1 MKGNE
6 LLDKMELIDPVYV
19 EAADAKPEEEE
30 KEKKKKKK
38 IVWSRLG
45 AMAACL
51 CFIAGA
57 VTMISRFGGDS
68 DDPQFGE
75 IILSDKTTAKVSFG
89 YDGNEI
95 GSNINKGDLEY
106 LTEEEMFSFEDMY
119 VFRGKVSGLTNV
131 TIDFNGEKEVRCI
144 ATVLVEKVYRGE
156 LTVGEEIKML
166 IPCAVDPSGSAVE
179 DTGVIVQLKSGM
191 EGIFMPMAYDG
202 DSRIEMNGAVL
213 MKRDLADCG
222 LTDGMRWAFLNTEDG
237 LVFLRSAYTGAKD
250 AIDLNDI
257 EAYVTDMLLKNS
269 R

>member
-6 LLDKMELIDPVYV
+6 FLDKMELIDPIYV
-19 EAADAKPEEEE
+19 EAADAKPE
-30 KEKKKKKK
+30 KEKKKGK

-51 CFIAGA
+51 CFIVGA
-57 VTMISRFGGDS
+57 VTMISRFIDAH
-68 DDPQFGE
+68 DDPQLGE
-75 IILSDKTTAKVSFG
+75 IILSDKTTAKVSYG
-89 YDGNEI
+89 YDSNEI

-106 LTEEEMFSFEDMY
+106 FTEEEMFSFEDMY

-144 ATVLVEKVYRGE
+144 ATVLIEKVYRGE
-156 LTVGEEIKML
+156 LTVGEQIKML
-166 IPCAVDPSGSAVE
+166 IPCAVDPLGSETE
-179 DTGVIVQLKSGM
+179 DTAVITQIKSGM

-222 LTDGMRWAFLNTEDG
+222 LADGMRWAFLNTEDG
-237 LVFLRSAYTGAKD
+237 IVFLRSAYPGAED
-250 AIDLNDI
+250 ATSLDEI
-257 EAYVTDMLLKNS
+257 ESYVIDMLSKNS
-269 R
+269 RR